1 MNPRRLMHVIGTF
14 ELATLILLLANL
26 ATIHHPAISSALG
39 PIHGLAYTS
48 TVIIAVLIMQHP
60 SLKGRH
66 RIWLLSLVPGIGGLL
81 AARATEPITEA
92 SAAGGRSSD

>member
-39 PIHGLAYTS
+39 PLHGLAYTS
-48 TVIIAVLIMQHP
+48 TVIIAVLTA
-60 SLKGRH
+60 KGRH
-66 RIWLLSLVPGIGGLL
+66 RIWLLSLIPGIGGLL
-81 AARATEPITEA
+81 AARATEPVTEA
-92 SAAGGRSSD
+92 SAAGGRSSG

>member
-1 MNPRRLMHVIGTF
+1 MNLRRLLHLLGAV

-26 ATIHHPAISSALG
+26 ATIHHPTISAALG

-48 TVIIAVLIMQHP
+48 TVIIAVLAMN
-60 SLKGRH
+60 GRH

-81 AARATEPITEA
+81 ADRALHSRLTANSQSA
-92 SAAGGRSSD
+92 SGLPL

>member
-48 TVIIAVLIMQHP
+48 TIIIAVLIM
-60 SLKGRH
+60 KGRH

-81 AARATEPITEA
+81 AARATQSTDPVTEA
-92 SAAGGRSSD
+92 SAADGRSSG